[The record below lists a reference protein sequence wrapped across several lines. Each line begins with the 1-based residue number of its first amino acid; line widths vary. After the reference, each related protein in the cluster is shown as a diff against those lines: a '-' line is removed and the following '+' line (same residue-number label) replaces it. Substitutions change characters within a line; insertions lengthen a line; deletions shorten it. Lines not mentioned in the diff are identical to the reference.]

1 MPRLRRSDLTGH
13 CIHRRRCGQGFSYR
27 WDVGEPIDASTKDR
41 IKSLAIPP
49 AWEEVWICPWPNGHI
64 QALGTDARGRRQYL
78 YHDAWRVH
86 RDREK
91 FERMLSFA
99 SSLAT
104 LRRRVK
110 RDIAT
115 EELSK
120 VRVLACAVRL
130 LDEGCF
136 RIGGEQYAD
145 ENETFGVATLRKEHV
160 QVAGRMLRFTYP
172 AKGSIE
178 RIMEVQDPEACSI
191 VTTLQH
197 RRSRDGHLF
206 AYKEGGRWVD
216 LKSTDVNAYI
226 KEIVGAEF
234 SAKDFRTWSGTMLAA
249 VVLARATPAKHLGR
263 TTRNRIISSAVKEV
277 AEYLG
282 NTPIVCRKSYI
293 DPRVIDLFTSG
304 ETVAGAIDALDDVT
318 PPFPCSERARIEA
331 AVIALLQEDK
341 GQETLGVAV

>member
-1 MPRLRRSDLTGH
+1 MPRLRRSDLSGH
-13 CIHRRRCGQGFSYR
+13 CIHRRRRGKGFSYR
-27 WDVGEPIDASTKDR
+27 WDGGEPIDDSTKGR

-64 QALGTDARGRRQYL
+64 QAMGTDARGRRQYL

-91 FERMLSFA
+91 FERVLSFA

-104 LRRRVK
+104 LRRRVN
-110 RDIAT
+110 RDIAID
-115 EELSK
+115 ELSK

-145 ENETFGVATLRKEHV
+145 ENETFGLATLRKEHV
-160 QVAGRMLRFTYP
+160 RVVGNTLSFTYP

-178 RIMEVQDPEACSI
+178 RSMELRDPKAASI
-191 VTTLQH
+191 VNTLQH

-206 AYKEGGRWVD
+206 AYKQGGRWVD
-216 LKSTDVNAYI
+216 VTSSDINAYI
-226 KEIVGAEF
+226 KEMVGTEF

-249 VVLARATPAKHLGR
+249 VVLARAAPTKHIGK
-263 TTRNRIISSAVKEV
+263 TARNRIISLAVKEV

-293 DPRVIDLFTSG
+293 DPKVIDRFTSG
-304 ETVAGAIDALDDVT
+304 ETVVGTIEALGHIT
-318 PPFPCSERARIEA
+318 PPFPRSARTRIET
-331 AVIALLQEDK
+331 AVIALLQEDE
-341 GQETLGVAV
+341 GQGTLGVAA